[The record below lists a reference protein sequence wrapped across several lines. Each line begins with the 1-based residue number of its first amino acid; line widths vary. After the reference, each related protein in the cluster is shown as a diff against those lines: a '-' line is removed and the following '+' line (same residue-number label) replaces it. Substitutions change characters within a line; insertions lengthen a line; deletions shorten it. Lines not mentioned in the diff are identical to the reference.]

1 MALSSPGV
9 EVNIIDQSQYLPA
22 ASSSVPLLIVA
33 TAQNKAN
40 ATSTT
45 GAVAAGTLQAN
56 ANKLYQ
62 VSSQK
67 DILTLFGSPFF
78 YKTSNGTPIQGYELN
93 EYGLLAAYSL
103 MGVTNGCYILR
114 ADVDLG
120 TLVGT
125 LNRPVGQPAAGS
137 YWLNTTSSAWGIFEF
152 NATTGSFNAVTPI
165 VITDTAYIDT
175 NTGYPMQ
182 SVGSIG
188 SYAVLPDQ
196 ITSGKAYNA
205 GTYFYKTYTNTW
217 ELLGSQGWKAGIPTL
232 TCSASN
238 PALTSGSFTINVNGQ
253 VTRTITISGSDSVTS
268 VAGYINGLS
277 IGDLSARVDGSGRL
291 VISLSSGRS
300 NAHITLTDV
309 SNTPSSQL
317 GFVSGQYYYGADTV
331 FAPSSGMPLWTTSQ
345 ATPHPTGS
353 VWIKTSASGSGL
365 DTVLSQYSSS
375 SESFT
380 SIAVNTFDT
389 LNTALPG
396 LDLTGGQSIPAGTVV
411 QITGDTTIGPA
422 GLLYYVRNA
431 TGPTV
436 SIGTQTA
443 FSVSAPG
450 KSLNVVVT
458 TPGVN
463 TFAQYYTVALTGK
476 SSGSYSAEDFV
487 IAWQAANIPNTAASL
502 GAAGEVILTHTL
514 GGDIILSD
522 IGSTG
527 ISNGFINELGY
538 TFGTNSVPQVQ
549 SYTNNAPTHT
559 NSTSG
564 GATSATFVITNNGSY
579 YSYTLVSGTASGGH
593 SYQVGDLLTFNGSE
607 LGGVNTVNDLVLSVQ
622 TVSGDNITS
631 VAYYSGTPKPN
642 YATRLSNWSELYFT
656 ASLGAPATAPADGT
670 TWFYSTA
677 SQVDI
682 MVNKNGVWKGYGN
695 VAFDS
700 NGHPAVSGSTGQTN
714 PSGIIVSTVA
724 PVTQLN
730 GNSLVWGDLW
740 LDSSDLENYPMISRW
755 QAVNGTNQWVSI
767 DNTDQT
773 SHSGILFADA
783 RWGIDGSV
791 NPISDPYASIAS
803 LWTSDY
809 LDLDAPDATLY
820 PQGMLLFNTRRS
832 GYNVKKFVTNYFTNS
847 NFSGAGSF
855 DAGSPATIGNLPQY
869 SYTWVSASGLK
880 DDGSAYMGR
889 KAQRVMIVK
898 ALKTAINTNMSIREE
913 DTFFNL
919 IACPGYPELQPDMVT
934 LNNDRNNTAYVLGDT
949 PMRLPDD
956 ETAITNWATN
966 AMTVAGTGEDG
977 LVTRDEYMGIFY
989 PSGLTTDL
997 TGASVVV
1004 PASHMMLRTFLQN
1017 DAVSYPWL
1025 AAAGT
1030 RRGTI
1035 TNATAIGYIDA
1046 ATGEFIS
1053 IKNRQT
1059 VRDALY
1065 TNQINPLAYFSGV
1078 GLLNY
1083 GNKSS
1088 YESNTSLDRTNV
1100 GRLVAYIRY
1109 KLQTATRP
1117 FVFEPNDALTRS
1129 QVAGVVQS
1137 LFVDLVGKR
1146 GLYDYIVVCDETNN
1160 TPARID
1166 ANELWI
1172 DVAIEP
1178 VKAAEFIYIPVRI
1191 VNTGGIA
1198 ALATA

>member
-1 MALSSPGV
+1 MALSSPGI
-9 EVNIIDQSQYLPA
+9 EVSIKDQSQYLPA
-22 ASSSVPLLIVA
+22 ASSSVPLLVVA

-45 GAVAAGTLQAN
+45 GAVAAGTIKAN

-62 VSSQK
+62 VTSQK

-93 EYGLLAAYSL
+93 EYGLLAAWSL
-103 MGVTNGCYILR
+103 MGVTNSCYILR

-120 TLVGT
+120 SLVGT
-125 LNRPVGQPAAGS
+125 LNRPVGQPVGGT
-137 YWLNTTSSAWGIFEF
+137 YWLNTTSSTWGIFEF
-152 NATTGSFNAVTPI
+152 NATSGVFNSINPI

-175 NTGYPMQ
+175 NSGYPKD

-196 ITSGKAYNA
+196 ISNGLSNNT
-205 GTYFYKTYTNTW
+205 GTYFYKTYLNTW
-217 ELLGSQGWKAGIPTL
+217 EILGSQGWKSGIPTIVGA
-232 TCSASN
+232 ASN
-238 PALTSGSFTINVNGQ
+238 PSLSSGAFSININNLFS
-253 VTRTITISGSDSVTS
+253 RTISISNGDTVYT
-268 VAGYINGLS
+268 VASAINNLG
-277 IGDLSARVDGSGRL
+277 IGDLTARVDSSSRL
-291 VISLSSGRS
+291 VISVSSVRTNS
-300 NAHITLTDV
+300 SLTLANT
-309 SNTPSSQL
+309 SNTPLTDL
-317 GFVSGQYYYGADTV
+317 GITSGQTYYAADAV
-331 FAPSSGMPLWTTSQ
+331 FAPSSGMPLWTNSQ
-345 ATPHPTGS
+345 AAPHPTGS
-353 VWIKTSASGSGL
+353 VWVKTSATGSGL
-365 DTVLSQYSSS
+365 NTVLSQYSATNEAFASV
-375 SESFT
+375 
-380 SIAVNTFDT
+380 AVNTFDT
-389 LNTALPG
+389 LDTVLPG
-396 LDLTGGQSIPAGTVV
+396 LDTSGGQSIPTGTVV
-411 QITGDTTIGPA
+411 QVTGNQTYGPA
-422 GLLYYVRNA
+422 GIAYYVRGNTGA
-431 TGPTV
+431 TV
-436 SIGTQTA
+436 AIGTATNV
-443 FSVSAPG
+443 SVSSPG
-450 KSLNVVVT
+450 KTLNVAVT
-458 TPGVN
+458 TPGVS
-463 TFAQYYTVALTGK
+463 TFSTQYSFTFHGD
-476 SSGSYSAEDFV
+476 AETFV
-487 IAWQAANIPNTAASL
+487 TAWQATNIPNTTASI
-502 GAAGEVILTHTL
+502 GAAGEIILTHTL
-514 GGDIILSD
+514 GGDILLSD
-522 IGSTG
+522 LGTSG
-527 ISNGFINELGY
+527 ISNGLISQLGFTNGTNAIPHPITFTTTTATHTTNGAGSGATFSITNKVGYY
-538 TFGTNSVPQVQ
+538 TFNL
-549 SYTNNAPTHT
+549 
-559 NSTSG
+559 TSG
-564 GATSATFVITNNGSY
+564 GHNYA
-579 YSYTLVSGTASGGH
+579 
-593 SYQVGDLLTFNGSE
+593 VGDLLTFVGSE
-607 LGGVNTVNDLVLSVQ
+607 LAGVDTVNNLVLSVQ
-622 TVSGDNITS
+622 TVSGGVITS
-631 VAYYSGTPKPN
+631 VAYHSGMPKAN
-642 YATRLSNWSELYFT
+642 YATRLSNWNELYYT
-656 ASLGAPATAPADGT
+656 ASLGAPATAPTDGT

-682 MVNKNGVWKGYGN
+682 MVNKHGVWKGYGN
-695 VAFDS
+695 VAFDN
-700 NGHPAVSGSTGQTN
+700 NGHPANSGSVGQTN
-714 PSGIIVSTVA
+714 STGVIVATNA
-724 PVTQLN
+724 PTTQLDGSN
-730 GNSLVWGDLW
+730 LVPGDLW

-755 QAVNGTNQWVSI
+755 QIVDGTPQWVLI
-767 DNTDQT
+767 DTTDQT

-783 RWGIDGSV
+783 RWAVDGSV
-791 NPISDPYASIAS
+791 DPISDPYSSIAS
-803 LWTSDY
+803 LWSSDY

-832 GYNVKKFVTNYFTNS
+832 GYNVKKFVANYFTPG
-847 NFSGAGSF
+847 NFTSAGAFNSGA
-855 DAGSPATIGNLPQY
+855 PATIGNLPQY
-869 SYTWVSASGLK
+869 TYTWVSASGLK
-880 DDGSAYMGR
+880 TDGSAYMGR
-889 KAQRVMIVK
+889 KAQRVMVVE
-898 ALKTAINTNMSIREE
+898 ALKTAIGTNMSIREE

-934 LNNDRNNTAYVLGDT
+934 LNNDRNNTAYILGDT
-949 PMRLPDD
+949 PMRLADD

-966 AMTVAGTGEDG
+966 AMTVGSTGEDG

-1129 QVAGVVQS
+1129 QIAGVVQS